1 MKESWTLAGMLGN
14 GDYNGKDEKKPKK
27 DKHKNKRKDER
38 RVDRNIEKFNK
49 KFDKER
55 TARVSKDR
63 NKRDN
68 NRRDERNFDSF
79 DKGEKVK
86 FSAII
91 EDGNSGIFEATK
103 IYENGRKETVY
114 ILKDKD
120 YEIPFELFSGRKFD
134 GSKEKKRD
142 GIDKIEYYEVKMP
155 RRLFVTIAKHMR
167 DTASPSED

>member
-14 GDYNGKDEKKPKK
+14 GNYNTKNEKKDKK
-27 DKHKNKRKDER
+27 DKHKDKRKNKDNI
-38 RVDRNIEKFNK
+38 VDRNIEKFNK
-49 KFDKER
+49 KFNKER
-55 TARVSKDR
+55 TACHSKD
-63 NKRDN
+63 ND
-68 NRRDERNFDSF
+68 RRDVRYFDSS

-86 FSAII
+86 FSEITK
-91 EDGNSGIFEATK
+91 DGNSGIFEATK
-103 IYENGRKETVY
+103 IYENGRRETIY

-134 GSKEKKRD
+134 GSKEKKKD
-142 GIDKIEYYEVKMP
+142 GIDKIEYYEIKMP